1 MDQWSGWQRFNEI
14 LSLRLRSYF
23 GLTVVLTGFTRKIAL
38 FTITK
43 YAYDIQ
49 HRIRIDFLVRYISLF
64 DCIYFIT
71 TLGNWLTSEEFSE
84 LREF

>member
-23 GLTVVLTGFTRKIAL
+23 GLTVELTGFTRKIAL

-49 HRIRIDFLVRYISLF
+49 HRIRNKVTDRFPCTLYFLVRLYLL
-64 DCIYFIT
+64 YHYAWQ
-71 TLGNWLTSEEFSE
+71 LAHKRGVL
-84 LREF
+84 